1 MMRRLSITIL
11 TAGFIS
17 GCQVNTTHLQHD
29 YKAPPA
35 SLTADIASQH
45 DMKCPITLFSY
56 EDHRQSKTMGSVA
69 FTIVESDVDR
79 WVASALDHVNISHEA
94 LASGGMLKLTLA
106 KAYIQSLRGN
116 MAANVVFGAQFKG
129 PEDEEFSDKRYFRGH
144 EVEVNFSSTQ
154 GEIKTTL
161 NKAIAKALAR
171 IKAAY
176 SESCTAVV
184 PV

>member
-1 MMRRLSITIL
+1 MFRFAAIALTVGIL
-11 TAGFIS
+11 A
-17 GCQVNTTHLQHD
+17 GCQVNTTHLVHD
-29 YKAPPA
+29 YEAPPA
-35 SLTADIASQH
+35 SLTADIASYR

-79 WVASALDHVNISHEA
+79 WVEGALEHVNISHQVVA
-94 LASGGMLKLTLA
+94 NSGALKLTLV

-129 PEDEEFSDKRYFRGH
+129 PDDEDFSDKRYFRGH

-154 GEIKTTL
+154 GEIKATL

-171 IKAAY
+171 IKTAY
-176 SESCTAVV
+176 SEGCSAEV